1 MVPFLP
7 LLSCESPVSVKE
19 NPDRK
24 KKKKKKKNITSKNR
38 LLKTCQVFFGTPGTP
53 SVFTFFVLL
62 VGFWVLVLDLIS
74 TFSSKLVTLTVFEA
88 FYDSF
93 LCQRIFHQD
102 FSLFSGF
109 LFFFALSFLPVFK
122 LFVFPVLQYLRQLFP
137 PCRGICKCICTCK
150 CICICKSMKSMYK
163 VTVWCVRFPS

>member
-1 MVPFLP
+1 MVPSLP

-24 KKKKKKKNITSKNR
+24 IKKKKKKNITSKNR

-62 VGFWVLVLDLIS
+62 VGFWVLVLDLTS

-109 LFFFALSFLPVFK
+109 LFFFRTVIFACVQAVCFSCSSVFE
-122 LFVFPVLQYLRQLFP
+122 
-137 PCRGICKCICTCK
+137 TA
-150 CICICKSMKSMYK
+150 
-163 VTVWCVRFPS
+163 FPSV